1 MPHPNTQRIQ
11 VFQGC
16 RAVRVTHAEMQRAAT
31 QVLRRLRVRRYDLSL
46 AVLDDAG
53 LAELNRRYRNRR
65 GPTDVLAFDLREDRS
80 RTLEGQIVLSAE
92 TARRQA
98 RQRRISA
105 KTELM
110 LYLIHGILHLAGF
123 DDTTPQAARQ
133 MHRQEQQLLQALGYT
148 TPPAADKP
156 ARTGKAAGPR
166 RRRPRPAPADPTDKG
181 ARP

>member
-1 MPHPNTQRIQ
+1 MPHPTIQRIQ

-16 RAVRVTHAEMQRAAT
+16 RAVRVSQAEMQRAAT

-65 GPTDVLAFDLREDRS
+65 GPTDVLAFDLREDAS
-80 RTLEGQIVLSAE
+80 RTMEGQIVISAE
-92 TARRQA
+92 TAHRQA

-133 MHRQEQQLLQALGYT
+133 MRRQEQQLLQALGYT
-148 TPPAADKP
+148 KPPAADKP
-156 ARTGKAAGPR
+156 ARTKDSSPHK
-166 RRRPRPAPADPTDKG
+166 RRPRPAPADPTAKG

>member
-1 MPHPNTQRIQ
+1 MSYPNLQRVQ
-11 VFQGC
+11 VFQGS
-16 RAVRVTHAEMQRAAT
+16 RAVRVSHAEIQRAAA

-53 LAELNRRYRNRR
+53 MAQLNRRYRNHR
-65 GPTDVLAFDLREDRS
+65 GPTDVLAFDLREDTS
-80 RTLEGQIVLSAE
+80 RTMEGQIVISAE
-92 TARRQA
+92 TAQRQA

-123 DDTTPQAARQ
+123 NDTTPLAARQ
-133 MHRQEQQLLQALGYT
+133 MRRQEQQLLQALGYT
-148 TPPAADKP
+148 KPPAHKP
-156 ARTGKAAGPR
+156 ARTGKDFGPR
-166 RRRPRPAPADPTDKG
+166 KRRPRPAAADPTRKG